1 MMPSEKVNPKKYSL
15 TGIFTSIVRFSIL
28 LLLIGMAILSHQK
41 SGVSGIHF
49 KHPLDFGYTAN
60 NKSS

>member
-1 MMPSEKVNPKKYSL
+1 MMPSAKVNQKKYSL
-15 TGIFTSIVRFSIL
+15 TGIFTSIVCFLIL
-28 LLLIGMAILSHQK
+28 LFLIGMAILSHQK

-60 NKSS
+60 NKS